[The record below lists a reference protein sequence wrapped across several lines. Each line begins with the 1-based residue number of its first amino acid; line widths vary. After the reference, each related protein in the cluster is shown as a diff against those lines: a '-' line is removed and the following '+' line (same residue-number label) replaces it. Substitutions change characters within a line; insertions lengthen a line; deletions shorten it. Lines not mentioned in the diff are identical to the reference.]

1 MLMLASFD
9 PQWPV
14 LMSTVFGFEQGIGKL
29 KPPSMSL
36 RGKPTVIGSK

>member
-14 LMSTVFGFEQGIGKL
+14 LISTVFGFEQGLVSVGFGL
-29 KPPSMSL
+29 
-36 RGKPTVIGSK
+36 VA